1 MKVIKASYEIMNK
14 ENIDGLELL
23 KTIERVGRTCYKSE
37 DKITD
42 ESAVKFVTNLI
53 KRGHEAMIEHNI
65 ISVRFICDRGI
76 SHELVRHRVAS
87 FGQES
92 TRYCNYSK
100 DKFGNQ
106 VTFINLMNGIE
117 LDTKM
122 KDMTVEEID
131 MILNEW
137 EEACKDA
144 EKHYF
149 NMLQLGATPQIAR
162 SVLNNSTKTE
172 IVITANMREWRHI
185 FKLRADAPAH
195 PQMRELM
202 IPLLHELQSKV
213 PVLFDDIKL

>member
-149 NMLQLGATPQIAR
+149 NMLDIGESFLECLDKEQER
-162 SVLNNSTKTE
+162 
-172 IVITANMREWRHI
+172 
-185 FKLRADAPAH
+185 
-195 PQMRELM
+195 
-202 IPLLHELQSKV
+202 
-213 PVLFDDIKL
+213 IKLLETETKIQNNTEELIELYKNQGLTDNVYLSQQDLQRVKKNREYSVQ

>member
-1 MKVIKASYEIMNK
+1 MKAIQAKYEIITNL
-14 ENIDGLELL
+14 DGDKILKDIEL
-23 KTIERVGRTCYKSE
+23 VARTCYKSE

-42 ESAVKFVTNLI
+42 DSAKKMVANLI
-53 KRGHEAMIEHNI
+53 KHGHEAMIEHSQM
-65 ISVRFICDRGI
+65 SVRFYCDRGV
-76 SHELVRHRVAS
+76 SHEMVRHREAS

-100 DKFGNQ
+100 DKFDNS
-106 VTFINLMNGIE
+106 VTYIDLSTGME
-117 LDTKM
+117 LDTKV
-122 KDMTVEEID
+122 KELPID
-131 MILNEW
+131 AKQRILNEW
-137 EEACKDA
+137 IEACEDA
-144 EKHYF
+144 ERHYF
-149 NMLQLGATPQIAR
+149 NMLKFGATPQIAR